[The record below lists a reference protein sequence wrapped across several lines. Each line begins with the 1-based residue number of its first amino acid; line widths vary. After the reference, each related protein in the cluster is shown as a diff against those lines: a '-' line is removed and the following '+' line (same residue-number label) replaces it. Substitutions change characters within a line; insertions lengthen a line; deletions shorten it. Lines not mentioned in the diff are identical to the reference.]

1 MQLEEI
7 GTEEITE
14 SIVHTNAIEFAE
26 ELRDKMKVYK
36 YSLKHSL
43 NTVKISFEDI
53 EYKVS
58 KSFLHKHNIKA

>member
-1 MQLEEI
+1 MHD
-7 GTEEITE
+7 TEEDRIEE
-14 SIVHTNAIEFAE
+14 SVIEINVIEFAE